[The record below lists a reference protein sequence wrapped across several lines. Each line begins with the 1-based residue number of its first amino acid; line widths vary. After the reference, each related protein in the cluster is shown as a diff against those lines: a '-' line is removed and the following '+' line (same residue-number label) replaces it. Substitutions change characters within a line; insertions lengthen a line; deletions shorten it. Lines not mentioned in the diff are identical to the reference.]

1 MANRRV
7 TDLDPIATA
16 PTNGVMHFVDT
27 TDSTQNAAGSSFK
40 VTKEDF
46 LKENTAAILLN
57 TAKVGYTEVLVSANV
72 SVAANTAKT
81 GITSGQSSAI
91 IDNTAE
97 LVGTISKDGNLL
109 LNSTLTNI
117 FVNAGA
123 TSLVTSSGF
132 ITNLYTI
139 GGSKKIKIKG
149 QVRAGT
155 TAQNYAF
162 YNSTTLNP
170 STLISQF
177 LGNGATQD
185 LDLELTVPTG
195 ATIFII
201 TKNPL
206 VALIIP
212 KVSLLIKD
220 SINTLYSGLTDVL
233 INISTINYVTTSF
246 TGSVNKTFKDLQT
259 KFPNGKFLICPSLK
273 NGGYTNENNNEGVNM
288 TYLTKNRIN
297 KFQQEYTDRI
307 LRCAE
312 LHSMATL
319 DLYRVAGYDPLN
331 PAQSA
336 VFTANTTD
344 KLHPN
349 QAGHIR
355 LADIMQN
362 KIKDLFPQGTT
373 GLKAIFIGDS
383 ITSNQAAHTPKVFYK
398 YLAERLALR
407 DDGMADS
414 AYSTRNTIQ
423 YPKNAGV
430 SGSGFSTFAP
440 TNDPIVGRLSG
451 YNSDYELII
460 VFAGVNDFYSST
472 LGVFGEVYL

>member
-1 MANRRV
+1 
-7 TDLDPIATA
+7 
-16 PTNGVMHFVDT
+16 
-27 TDSTQNAAGSSFK
+27 
-40 VTKEDF
+40 
-46 LKENTAAILLN
+46 
-57 TAKVGYTEVLVSANV
+57 
-72 SVAANTAKT
+72 
-81 GITSGQSSAI
+81 
-91 IDNTAE
+91 
-97 LVGTISKDGNLL
+97 
-109 LNSTLTNI
+109 
-117 FVNAGA
+117 
-123 TSLVTSSGF
+123 
-132 ITNLYTI
+132 
-139 GGSKKIKIKG
+139 
-149 QVRAGT
+149 
-155 TAQNYAF
+155 
-162 YNSTTLNP
+162 
-170 STLISQF
+170 
-177 LGNGATQD
+177 
-185 LDLELTVPTG
+185 
-195 ATIFII
+195 
-201 TKNPL
+201 
-206 VALIIP
+206 
-212 KVSLLIKD
+212 
-220 SINTLYSGLTDVL
+220 
-233 INISTINYVTTSF
+233 
-246 TGSVNKTFKDLQT
+246 
-259 KFPNGKFLICPSLK
+259 
-273 NGGYTNENNNEGVNM
+273 M

-331 PAQSA
+331 PGQSA

-383 ITSNQAAHTPKVFYK
+383 ITSNQAAHTPK
-398 YLAERLALR
+398 
-407 DDGMADS
+407 
-414 AYSTRNTIQ
+414 NTIQ

-440 TNDPIVGRLSG
+440 TNDPIVGRLAG